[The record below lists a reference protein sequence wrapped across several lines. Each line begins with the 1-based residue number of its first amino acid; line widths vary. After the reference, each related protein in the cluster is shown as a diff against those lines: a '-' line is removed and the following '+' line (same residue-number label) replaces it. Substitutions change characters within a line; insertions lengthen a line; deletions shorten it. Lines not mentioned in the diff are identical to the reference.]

1 MLLKRAVQSVLDQTY
16 SEFECIVVDDASG
29 DETPEAINSFED
41 NRLTYYRH
49 DENKGASAA
58 RNTGMKHSRG
68 NFIAFLDDDDEWH
81 PSKLEKQVPLLQ
93 SLPERFGMVYC
104 WMNYFN
110 RDGKLFHEHHPIL
123 RGYVF
128 SQVLDAQRIGGCPTL
143 LVKREVF
150 DKMGQ
155 FDESLPR
162 GNDGDFIRR
171 VCRKYEVDFVPE
183 VLVKVNINHGAPRIS
198 DDTKKSVKDV
208 IKSLKVRFDKFS
220 DDQVKYPKEF
230 ASICLFIAYHYI
242 KIRELKASLFWSLKA
257 VKFAPLSIFVYKRI
271 INLFKETS
279 NYSIK

>member
-1 MLLKRAVQSVLDQTY
+1 M
-16 SEFECIVVDDASG
+16 
-29 DETPEAINSFED
+29 
-41 NRLTYYRH
+41 
-49 DENKGASAA
+49 
-58 RNTGMKHSRG
+58 
-68 NFIAFLDDDDEWH
+68 DDDDEWLDT
-81 PSKLEKQVPLLQ
+81 KLEKQVTVLEK
-93 SLPERFGMVYC
+93 LPSKYGMVYC
-104 WMNYFN
+104 WMDYYDSKEKIIF
-110 RDGKLFHEHHPIL
+110 EHHPTL
-123 RGYVF
+123 QGYVF
-128 SQVLDAQRIGGCPTL
+128 TQVLDAQRLGGCPTL
-143 LVKREVF
+143 LVRQNVIDEV
-150 DKMGQ
+150 GG
-155 FDESLPR
+155 FDESLLR

-257 VKFAPLSIFVYKRI
+257 VKFAPLCIFVYKRI